1 MAEPVIAIQINE
13 GSEGAPAFATVDTAL
28 RWTGPNAVAGDLSDP
43 HLAPIGDGDDVF
55 FDNAASPNDGELWH
69 DAATDV
75 QITVTGRNTNRNCLR
90 ILETGASDGTVD
102 PPELTAYD
110 DAADGVSRTLPTVW
124 LLAGT
129 AGTNNISTM
138 RAVETTTAAGS
149 AGGWVAQVHDVSPQV
164 TGSGIA
170 ADGWPLAGN
179 AVTSKVV
186 TATALAASGNKTFQ
200 LAAALPDDAVAG
212 QTAFIYQCQY
222 TFV

>member
-1 MAEPVIAIQINE
+1 MAEPVIVIQAND
-13 GSEGAPAFATVDTAL
+13 GSEGAANWVTVDTAL
-28 RWTGPNAVAGDLSDP
+28 RWTGPDAVAGDLSDP
-43 HLAPIGDGDDVF
+43 HLAPIGDDDEVF

-69 DAATDV
+69 DQATDL
-75 QITVTGRNTNRNCLR
+75 QITVAGRNTNRNTLR

-110 DAADGVSRTLPTVW
+110 DAADGIARTAPAVW

-129 AGTNNISTM
+129 AGSANISTM

-149 AGGWVAQVHDVSPQV
+149 AAGWVGQEHDVSPQTSG
-164 TGSGIA
+164 TGVA
-170 ADGWPLAGN
+170 VDGFPLAGD
-179 AVTSKVV
+179 AVGSKVV

-200 LAAALPDDAVAG
+200 LAAALPHDAVAG

>member
-1 MAEPVIAIQINE
+1 MAEPTIAIQINE
-13 GSEGAPAFATVDTAL
+13 GSEGTPAWATVDTAL
-28 RWTGPNAVAGDLSDP
+28 RWTGPDASAGSLGDP
-43 HLAPIGDGDDVF
+43 HLAPIGDADEVF

-75 QITVTGRNTNRNCLR
+75 QVTIAGRNTNQNILR

-110 DAADGVSRTLPTVW
+110 DASDGVARTAPTVW

-129 AGTNNISTM
+129 AGSNSISTV

-149 AGGWVAQVHDVSPQV
+149 AGGWVAQVHDESPQT
-164 TGSGIA
+164 TGTAVA
-170 ADGWPLAGN
+170 ADGFPLAGN
-179 AVTSKVV
+179 AVGSKVV
-186 TATALAASGNKTFQ
+186 TALFLAASGNKTFQ
-200 LAAALPDDAVAG
+200 LAACLPHDSTAG

-222 TFV
+222 TYV

>member
-1 MAEPVIAIQINE
+1 MAEPTISIQINE
-13 GSEGAPAFATVDTAL
+13 GSEGTPVWATVDTAL
-28 RWTGPNAVAGDLSDP
+28 RWTGPDAVPGDLSDP

-75 QITVTGRNTNRNCLR
+75 QATVAGRNTNRNTLR

-110 DAADGVSRTLPTVW
+110 DAADGVSRTAPTVW

-129 AGTNNISTM
+129 AGSSSISTM

-149 AGGWVAQVHDVSPQV
+149 AGGWVAQVHDTSPQV
-164 TGSGIA
+164 TGTGVA
-170 ADGWPLAGN
+170 ADGFPLAGN
-179 AVTSKVV
+179 AVGSKVV
-186 TATALAASGNKTFQ
+186 AATALAASGNKTFQ
-200 LAAALPDDAVAG
+200 MAAALPHDAVAG